1 MRHEEYLR
9 EHRYLTYMNLLTTGK
24 LNDYLTDVEEQARDM
39 VDRLIAQMSAADE
52 ITEQMKAK
60 NQMAWVQRM
69 NGILHRAK
77 EIVMREL
84 ICV

>member
-1 MRHEEYLR
+1 
-9 EHRYLTYMNLLTTGK
+9 
-24 LNDYLTDVEEQARDM
+24 M